1 LFKEQFGFCL
11 WRWGLVGLYNGFKT
25 ATATGTTAKKQRP
38 KRKRN
43 RKLTLHL
50 PEYPVSEEELE
61 MREIDRIR
69 LCVRGEKMN
78 NVCIYTYEQHF

>member
-1 LFKEQFGFCL
+1 MTITLRQES
-11 WRWGLVGLYNGFKT
+11 
-25 ATATGTTAKKQRP
+25 ATGTTTKKQRP

-61 MREIDRIR
+61 MRERQN
-69 LCVRGEKMN
+69 KF
-78 NVCIYTYEQHF
+78 VCERREDE